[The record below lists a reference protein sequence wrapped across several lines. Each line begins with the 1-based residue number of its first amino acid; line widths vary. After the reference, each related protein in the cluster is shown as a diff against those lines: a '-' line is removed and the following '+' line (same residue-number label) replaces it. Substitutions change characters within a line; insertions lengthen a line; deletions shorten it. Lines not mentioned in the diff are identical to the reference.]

1 VLVHFFESFP
11 NGWDQAEYAWCVQS
25 GYLPH
30 SPYIFFFLAGS
41 FFHLF
46 LDSAAALSFLSV
58 LSGLLCIVLFY
69 LIQLRLFS
77 SGTERKAPV
86 PSGRAMAA
94 SSSILMGLSYV
105 FIRQASTQ
113 EVYAFQTLLLLLSIF
128 ILLVRLE
135 HGAIY
140 SGVVYGCAVAAHS
153 ASLFLFPAMA
163 YAVLAFAPSRLRS
176 RDSRVRSLLIW
187 FSAVGVTCGSFC
199 LLIYLILPAAHQAEL
214 LAYLRGISSS
224 PPFESWS
231 SGRFWTRSI
240 RGLFVRLSSL
250 SVPESRGPLATSPL
264 GLSLFHL
271 LAAGLGMVLCLRLET
286 RQGVFWLLYLAPYTL
301 YELLL
306 GMNLDYGIYLPLVL
320 PPLWSFTAF
329 AVLATF
335 KGRESCRLPSLSIA
349 LRSAVLLSLLAPSAF
364 LIVRHWSDPERDA
377 VAHYTPATLGAIW
390 MSRNLPQDALVI
402 QSSKEWNGNLLPYYS
417 RRPHV
422 LRNGPLLLFVD
433 RGKFTPMNRGSYQP
447 LTTAFLRSVI
457 ASGRPVYAFE
467 REPLGGRRLD
477 LLDPGAF
484 EWEVAASPSLDSV
497 QPLLPVPESVRS
509 RLLRG
514 VIVIYRAR
522 VR

>member
-1 VLVHFFESFP
+1 LGLVHFFEPFP

-30 SPYIFFFLAGS
+30 SPYILFFLAGR

-46 LDSAAALSFLSV
+46 LDAAAALSLLSV

-77 SGTERKAPV
+77 SGTERKAAA

-105 FIRQASTQ
+105 FIRQASSQ

-128 ILLVRLE
+128 ILLARLE

-153 ASLFLFPAMA
+153 ASLFLLPAIA
-163 YAVLAFAPSRLRS
+163 YAVIEFAPRS
-176 RDSRVRSLLIW
+176 RDLRVRSLLIW
-187 FSAVGVTCGSFC
+187 LSAAGATCVSFC
-199 LLIYLILPAAHQAEL
+199 LLIYLILPAAHQAEF
-214 LAYLRGISSS
+214 LAYLRGISPS

-231 SGRFWTRSI
+231 AGFWARSI
-240 RGLFVRLSSL
+240 RRLFLRLSSL
-250 SVPESRGPLATSPL
+250 SVPVSRGAMATTPL

-271 LAAGLGMVLCLRLET
+271 LAAGLGMVLCLRLAT

-301 YELLL
+301 YEVLL
-306 GMNLDYGIYLPLVL
+306 GMNLDHGIYLPLVL

-329 AVLATF
+329 AVLASF
-335 KGRESCRLPSLSIA
+335 KGREPRRLRSPSIA
-349 LRSAVLLSLLAPSAF
+349 LRSAVLLSFLAPSAF

-422 LRNGPLLLFVD
+422 LRSGPLLLFVD
-433 RGKFTPMNRGSYQP
+433 RGKFTPMNLSSYEP
-447 LTTAFLRSVI
+447 LTTDFLRSVI

-467 REPLGGRRLD
+467 REPLKGKRTD

-497 QPLLPVPESVRS
+497 QRFLPVPESVRS
-509 RLLRG
+509 RLFRG
-514 VIVIYRAR
+514 VILLYRAR
-522 VR
+522 LR